1 MENLSL
7 DCQCCTFFT
16 EIFQVSDSIPMCSDL
31 KLFIVVMVIAKLALV
46 YYKNK
51 TSQVFLNN
59 AEGWRGYSSLWCV
72 HAFSF
77 TSLPLPLGWQVWRHF
92 DLTSAVNHN
101 TVSTNV
107 IRKWLLSDY
116 ERSGSAFSPLTWEK
130 KVGKYKISILLCEG
144 FVSWN

>member
-16 EIFQVSDSIPMCSDL
+16 EIFQVSDPIPMCSDL

-59 AEGWRGYSSLWCV
+59 AEG
-72 HAFSF
+72 
-77 TSLPLPLGWQVWRHF
+77 
-92 DLTSAVNHN
+92 
-101 TVSTNV
+101 
-107 IRKWLLSDY
+107 
-116 ERSGSAFSPLTWEK
+116 
-130 KVGKYKISILLCEG
+130 
-144 FVSWN
+144 